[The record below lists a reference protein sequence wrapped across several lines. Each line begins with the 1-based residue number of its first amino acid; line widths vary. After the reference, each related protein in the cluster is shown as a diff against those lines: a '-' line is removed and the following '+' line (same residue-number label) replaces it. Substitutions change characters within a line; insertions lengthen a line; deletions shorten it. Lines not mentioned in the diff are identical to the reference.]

1 MRISCLALVSGIGET
16 DQTCPGP
23 IGRSASMPRYFFNV
37 HDGRDYP
44 DDEGTELPDLAAV
57 RAEALQSSGE
67 MLRDSKGAADFWS
80 GDDWTMNVTD
90 EAGKTVL
97 TLRFSG
103 TEHV

>member
-1 MRISCLALVSGIGET
+1 
-16 DQTCPGP
+16 
-23 IGRSASMPRYFFNV
+23 MPRYFFNV

-44 DDEGTELPDLAAV
+44 DDQGTELPDLAAV
-57 RAEALQSSGE
+57 RAEALRSSGE
-67 MLRDSKGAADFWS
+67 MLRDSKGAGDFWS

-90 EAGKTVL
+90 EAGKTML

>member
-1 MRISCLALVSGIGET
+1 
-16 DQTCPGP
+16 
-23 IGRSASMPRYFFNV
+23 MPRYFFNV

-44 DDEGTELPDLAAV
+44 DDEGTELPDLATV
-57 RAEALQSSGE
+57 RAEALRSSGE
-67 MLRDSKGAADFWS
+67 MLRDSKGAGFWS

>member
-1 MRISCLALVSGIGET
+1 
-16 DQTCPGP
+16 
-23 IGRSASMPRYFFNV
+23 MPRYFFNV

-57 RAEALQSSGE
+57 RAEALRSSGE
-67 MLRDSKGAADFWS
+67 MLRDNNGTAEFWS

-103 TEHV
+103 AEHV

>member
-1 MRISCLALVSGIGET
+1 
-16 DQTCPGP
+16 
-23 IGRSASMPRYFFNV
+23 MPRYFFNV
-37 HDGRDYP
+37 HDSRDYP
-44 DDEGTELPDLAAV
+44 DNEGMELPDLAAV
-57 RAEALQSSGE
+57 RAEAIRSSGE
-67 MLRDSKGAADFWS
+67 MLRESKDVADFWS

>member
-1 MRISCLALVSGIGET
+1 
-16 DQTCPGP
+16 
-23 IGRSASMPRYFFNV
+23 
-37 HDGRDYP
+37 
-44 DDEGTELPDLAAV
+44 
-57 RAEALQSSGE
+57 